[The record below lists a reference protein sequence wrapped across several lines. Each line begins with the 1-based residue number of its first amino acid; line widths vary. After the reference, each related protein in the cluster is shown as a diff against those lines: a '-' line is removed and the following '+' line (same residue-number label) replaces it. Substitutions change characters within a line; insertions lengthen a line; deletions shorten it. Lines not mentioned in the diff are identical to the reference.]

1 MTNLRKGSLHAAL
14 FCLLKALCGPALA
27 LAAGFA
33 LAQPAPEPASGH
45 NPKQVVTAKRFMLAA
60 AHPLAVE
67 AGYQV
72 LRHGG
77 AAIDAAVAVQM
88 VLNLVEPQSSGIG
101 GGAFILH
108 YAAAEAK
115 LTAYDG
121 RETAPAAA
129 RADRFIGADGQPQKF
144 LDAVV
149 GGKSVGTPGVLR
161 ALELAH
167 ARHGKLPWSELFAPA
182 IRLATQGFPLSP
194 RLHSLLNRVRLPAR
208 DQAMRR
214 MYYQDDDT
222 PKPVGTLLKNPT
234 LADTLR
240 IIAAQGANAFYEGEI
255 ARDIAGKISN
265 APNPGDLSEN
275 DLAQYR
281 AKQREPVCAPYR
293 QWKVCGMPPPSS
305 GGVAVLQVL
314 GILQQLAPGKLSSD
328 PIIAAHLIAEVERL
342 AYADRERYLA
352 DSDFVAVPLAGLTS
366 PDYLAARAA
375 LVQPNRSLG
384 RALPGSPPGPPLAE
398 LADDASPELASTSHL
413 SIVDAEGNAVAMTT
427 SIEYAFGSQQMV
439 RGFLLNNQLTDFSF
453 VAEQQGKPVANRI
466 EPGKRPRSAM
476 APTMVFDRDGALVL
490 ALGSAGGSAIIN
502 HVVKTLVAVL
512 DWNLDLQQ
520 AIALPNFGSR
530 NGPTELEQNTAAASW
545 AEPLRALG
553 HEVRLIDMTSGVH
566 GIMRTRNGWSGGAD
580 PRREGVAK
588 GDQEHVSPSLLQN
601 KSGIRF
607 LRLISTSR
615 VASHK
620 ADASGG
626 VN

>member
-453 VAEQQGKPVANRI
+453 VAEQQGKPVANRV

>member
-1 MTNLRKGSLHAAL
+1 
-14 FCLLKALCGPALA
+14 
-27 LAAGFA
+27 
-33 LAQPAPEPASGH
+33 
-45 NPKQVVTAKRFMLAA
+45 MLAA